1 MKRIAVETVLLATDL
16 DACRDF
22 YEGSLELPVVA
33 TAATS
38 FTVQSGTSRIRVSR
52 STTGTRDQQTKC
64 IWTVPE
70 VRAVVTWLAMRDID
84 PLRYNG
90 EDGIHTD
97 KDGIAAHGSSLIAWI
112 QDPAGN
118 TLGIQQPT

>member
-1 MKRIAVETVLLATDL
+1 MLKRIAVETVLLATDL

-38 FTVQSGTSRIRVSR
+38 FTVRSGTSRIRVSR

-64 IWTVPE
+64 IWT
-70 VRAVVTWLAMRDID
+70 
-84 PLRYNG
+84 
-90 EDGIHTD
+90 DGTRRSRRRHV
-97 KDGIAAHGSSLIAWI
+97 
-112 QDPAGN
+112 AGHARHRPSP
-118 TLGIQQPT
+118 Q